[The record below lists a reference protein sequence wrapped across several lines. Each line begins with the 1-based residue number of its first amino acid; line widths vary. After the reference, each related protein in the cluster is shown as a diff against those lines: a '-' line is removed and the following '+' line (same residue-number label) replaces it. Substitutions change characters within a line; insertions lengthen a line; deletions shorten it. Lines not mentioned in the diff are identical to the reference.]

1 MKRHLRLPFKGDY
14 EKNKENLEW
23 MAKYPE
29 GSFIPTKPRI
39 ISKADTLDTYS
50 CHNQLVCSKP
60 IPLEVYICKNI
71 PYTMCFRG
79 GRVISLFLCVCFH
92 VYNAWLV
99 LLMK

>member
-39 ISKADTLDTYS
+39 ISKADTLDTYRAITNLYARNLYRLKYIYVKTYLIQ
-50 CHNQLVCSKP
+50 CV
-60 IPLEVYICKNI
+60 LEV
-71 PYTMCFRG
+71 G
-79 GRVISLFLCVCFH
+79 
-92 VYNAWLV
+92 A
-99 LLMK
+99 